1 MKLKNM
7 FKKTGGK
14 NYISLTEG
22 RKPEVPEGFC
32 ENVITVKLQSS
43 RRMSE
48 EDIISVQSVMRTFV
62 WMHGEELRQS

>member
-14 NYISLTEG
+14 NYISLTEES
-22 RKPEVPEGFC
+22 RKCRKGFC

>member
-22 RKPEVPEGFC
+22 RKPEVPEGLLRKC
-32 ENVITVKLQSS
+32 NNCKAAIIAEDV
-43 RRMSE
+43 RRE
-48 EDIISVQSVMRTFV
+48 YISVQSVMRTFV

>member
-22 RKPEVPEGFC
+22 RKPEVPEGLLRKC
-32 ENVITVKLQSS
+32 NNCKAAS